1 MKILFTLVLALSAY
15 AADDVCKPIF
25 DATDKTGITAN
36 HMYTTSTKESQ
47 KGRTV
52 NGELIRMGGPSGA
65 MYVLVEGKWKRVPG
79 TPADMLKQSQENRNT
94 TKHSCRYVR
103 EEAVNGEATV
113 VYAAHSESEYAKV
126 DMTVWISKSKGL
138 TVRQD
143 VDMDVG
149 GLMGKSHTS
158 SRYDYT
164 NVAPPPGVQ

>member
-1 MKILFTLVLALSAY
+1 MEA
-15 AADDVCKPIF
+15 
-25 DATDKTGITAN
+25 
-36 HMYTTSTKESQ
+36 
-47 KGRTV
+47 R
-52 NGELIRMGGPSGA
+52 SGN
-65 MYVLVEGKWKRVPG
+65 P
-79 TPADMLKQSQENRNT
+79 T